1 MAAGILLSF
10 RTVFANSMLAPTAPT
25 LTQPLQL
32 SNTTSNSALW
42 RHRVIVGP
50 VSTQIDLR
58 STKDPVAILKDPL
71 QTSHPKVEQ
80 ICCKNMLLISNDA
93 HCSELA
99 EIIQKV

>member
-1 MAAGILLSF
+1 MQIFASIKYFSE
-10 RTVFANSMLAPTAPT
+10 TVGTIAPTAPT

-80 ICCKNMLLISNDA
+80 ICCKNMLLISNDV
-93 HCSELA
+93 SNFEN
-99 EIIQKV
+99 V